1 MSNLIIKNLNLSY
14 EDKVIFDSFNI
25 EFEEKKVNVIL
36 GPSGIGK
43 TTLLNSISGILPYSG
58 EITGNEGGVS
68 YIFQKDRLIPS
79 ISIYKNLDL
88 IIKAIYKD
96 KKERA
101 KQIDKMLELLEIS
114 DCKNKYPTQLSGG
127 QLQRVSIARA
137 FLFPSK
143 VLLLDEP
150 FKEMDTAL
158 KNRLIKVLLELNN
171 RDNKTIVF
179 VTHAIDE
186 CLLSASN
193 IFLVANSPAEIIY
206 SCKIDTNPLDRNLSD
221 EELVETRMALL
232 SRLDVWNLSINI
244 FASLKINFLIDF
256 DK

>member
-1 MSNLIIKNLNLSY
+1 MSNLTINNLNLSY

-43 TTLLNSISGILPYSG
+43 TTLLNCIAGILPYSG
-58 EITGNEGGVS
+58 SISGHEGGVS

-79 ISIYKNLDL
+79 ISVFKNLDL
-88 IIKAIYKD
+88 IIKAVFKD

-101 KQIDKMLELLEIS
+101 KKIDEMLDLLEIS

-127 QLQRVSIARA
+127 QLQRVAIARA
-137 FLFPSK
+137 FLYPSD

-150 FKEMDTAL
+150 FKAL
-158 KNRLIKVLLELNN
+158 DSSLKYRLIKELLKINSIN
-171 RDNKTIVF
+171 PKTMVF

-186 CLLSASN
+186 CLLTADNVFVLDKTPASI
-193 IFLVANSPAEIIY
+193 IFNETILSNQ
-206 SCKIDTNPLDRNLSD
+206 LDRKLSD
-221 EELVETRMALL
+221 PDLDLIRKKLL
-232 SRLDVWNLSINI
+232 DINESIEI
-244 FASLKINFLIDF
+244 K
-256 DK
+256 

>member
-1 MSNLIIKNLNLSY
+1 MSNLTIKNLNLSY

-43 TTLLNSISGILPYSG
+43 TTLLNCIAGILPYSG
-58 EITGNEGGVS
+58 SIDGHDGGVS

-79 ISIYKNLDL
+79 ISVFKNLDL
-88 IIKAIYKD
+88 IIKAVFKD

-101 KQIDKMLELLEIS
+101 KKIDEMLDLLEIS

-127 QLQRVSIARA
+127 QLQRVAIARA
-137 FLFPSK
+137 FLYPSD

-150 FKEMDTAL
+150 FKAL
-158 KNRLIKVLLELNN
+158 DSSLKYRLIKELLKINSIN
-171 RDNKTIVF
+171 PKTMVF

-186 CLLSASN
+186 CLLTADNVFVLDKTPASI
-193 IFLVANSPAEIIY
+193 IFNETILSNQ
-206 SCKIDTNPLDRNLSD
+206 LDRKLSD
-221 EELVETRMALL
+221 PDLDLVRKKLL
-232 SRLDVWNLSINI
+232 DINESIEI
-244 FASLKINFLIDF
+244 K
-256 DK
+256 

>member
-1 MSNLIIKNLNLSY
+1 MSNLVIKDLNISY

-43 TTLLNSISGILPYSG
+43 TTLLNSIAGILPYSG
-58 EITGNEGGVS
+58 EIIGNDSGVS

-88 IIKAIYKD
+88 IIKAIFKD

-101 KQIDKMLELLEIS
+101 KKIDEMLDLLEIS

-127 QLQRVSIARA
+127 QLQRVAIARA
-137 FLFPSK
+137 FLYPSD

-150 FKEMDTAL
+150 FKAL
-158 KNRLIKVLLELNN
+158 DSSLKYRLIKELLKINSIN
-171 RDNKTIVF
+171 PKTMIF

-186 CLLSASN
+186 CLLTADN
-193 IFLVANSPAEIIY
+193 IFVLDHSPVSIIY
-206 SCKIDTNPLDRNLSD
+206 SESISSNQLDRKLSD
-221 EELVETRMALL
+221 EDLDSIRKKLL
-232 SRLDVWNLSINI
+232 NINE
-244 FASLKINFLIDF
+244 NY
-256 DK
+256 

>member
-43 TTLLNSISGILPYSG
+43 TTLLNSIAGILPYSG

-101 KQIDKMLELLEIS
+101 KKIDEMLDLLEIS

-127 QLQRVSIARA
+127 QLQRVAIARA
-137 FLFPSK
+137 FLYPSE

-150 FKEMDTAL
+150 FKAL
-158 KNRLIKVLLELNN
+158 DSSLKYRLIRELLKINSIN
-171 RDNKTIVF
+171 PKTMIF

-186 CLLSASN
+186 CLLTADN
-193 IFLVANSPAEIIY
+193 IFVLDNSPASIIY
-206 SCKIDTNPLDRNLSD
+206 SESISSNQLDRKLSD
-221 EELVETRMALL
+221 GDLDLIRKKLL
-232 SRLDVWNLSINI
+232 NINE
-244 FASLKINFLIDF
+244 NY
-256 DK
+256 